1 MSCIIIISSQPHPT
15 PPMLTRRIRKECRCH
30 LRPVDLSGLS
40 GAKTREMMMVRS
52 LPTVPVAYWLVALSP
67 CLTPPNALSSSGQ
80 PRAHVL
86 TTHQHITH
94 CYSLALPADGPM
106 ETCRARPPA
115 GRLMSGKL
123 RHHTRSLPTGSPRSP
138 ETKQPRLRRSV
149 ELHCLEWLLV
159 GGWLRSIC
167 SACQSRTRAQMT

>member
-1 MSCIIIISSQPHPT
+1 
-15 PPMLTRRIRKECRCH
+15 
-30 LRPVDLSGLS
+30 
-40 GAKTREMMMVRS
+40 MVRS

-123 RHHTRSLPTGSPRSP
+123 RHHTRSLPTDSPRSP

-149 ELHCLEWLLV
+149 ELHCLELLLV
-159 GGWLRSIC
+159 GGWLRRTC
-167 SACQSRTRAQMT
+167 SAYQPRTRAHDVKSGEEKAILSSTSSDSNRGLSSTEYGVEAMQRNALG